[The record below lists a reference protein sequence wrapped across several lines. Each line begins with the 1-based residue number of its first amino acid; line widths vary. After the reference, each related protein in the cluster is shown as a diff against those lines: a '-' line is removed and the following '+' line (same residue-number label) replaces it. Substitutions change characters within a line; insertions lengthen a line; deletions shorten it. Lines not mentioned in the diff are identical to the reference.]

1 MKQTLAIVS
10 LLVLILARC
19 GGSGDSPDLCTEAS
33 YLAVVEPVLDR
44 WTAIVEVMDLTPRS
58 GRESQAERMRGI
70 RQEAEGLPVPG
81 CAAAAEAHRELVVY
95 MDSVIEAMDAS
106 LAGESFEEVGRLFS
120 VADGR
125 REEWVRLSRALGE

>member
-19 GGSGDSPDLCTEAS
+19 GGSGDCTEAS
-33 YLAVVEPVLDR
+33 YLAVVEPVLGR
-44 WTAIVEVMDLTPRS
+44 WTAIIEVMDLTPQS
-58 GRESQAERMRGI
+58 GRESQAERMRAI
-70 RQEAEGLPVPG
+70 RQEAEDLPVPD
-81 CAAAAEAHRELVVY
+81 CTSAAHRELIGY
-95 MDSVIEAMDAS
+95 MDAVIEAVDAS
-106 LAGESFEEVGRLFS
+106 LAGESFEEVGRLFG